1 MKATNITTMQISQFV
16 ITQEK
21 WLTETFVQTSIL
33 VFGFNVKRLS
43 PTKEQTLEEFR
54 QHVIDRAVEINTEVT
69 QTIITAGWVRARGTT
84 S

>member
-54 QHVIDRAVEINTEVT
+54 QHVIDRAVEINTEIT